1 MEKSKGK
8 AATFM
13 LLALFMIYIIALFMM
28 TLFKDPNLDLG
39 ARRLNLIP
47 FATIA
52 GYLRNVARGNIIV
65 GIPNLLGNLIMF
77 FPLGYLTAV
86 LSPKMR
92 KLSAIFILA
101 LVFSA
106 AIESFQ
112 FLLACGSADVDDVIL
127 NTLGAM
133 AGLGVCALISKFWE
147 PKKHAILI
155 SALTVAI
162 TCAGFYARNGFRF
175 LIAFPAPAET
185 RIDDFRMLPEL
196 AEHPENSDGG
206 FPCSNLNSSPS
217 VTIGLENK

>member
-1 MEKSKGK
+1 MEKSNGK
-8 AATFM
+8 SASILFCANFSDSNVRLQGHLNRKTRNKSANEYII
-13 LLALFMIYIIALFMM
+13 LIALFMIYLIALFMI
-28 TLFKDPNLDLG
+28 TLFKDPNMDPLD
-39 ARRLNLIP
+39 ARRHNLIP
-47 FATIA
+47 FATIV

-106 AIESFQ
+106 TIETFQ

-127 NTLGAM
+127 NTIGAL
-133 AGLGVCALISKFWE
+133 AGLGVCALISKFSE

-155 SALTVAI
+155 SALTVAV
-162 TCAGFYARNGFRF
+162 TCAGFYARNGYRY
-175 LIAFPAPAET
+175 LIAFPAQ
-185 RIDDFRMLPEL
+185 
-196 AEHPENSDGG
+196 
-206 FPCSNLNSSPS
+206 
-217 VTIGLENK
+217 IGRAHV